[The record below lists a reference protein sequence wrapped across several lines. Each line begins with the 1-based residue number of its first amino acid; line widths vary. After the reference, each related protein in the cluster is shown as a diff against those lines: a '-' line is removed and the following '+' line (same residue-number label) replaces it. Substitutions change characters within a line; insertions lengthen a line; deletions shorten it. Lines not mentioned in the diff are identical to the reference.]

1 MANEKLTQRTE
12 YTGALD
18 GEELQHVVKAGVS
31 WKVKLSTIFTNLST
45 FLNLTDVKDTTYDG
59 KWGYVP
65 MAGNDNSLTPEP
77 NALILTKLPTF
88 QNLSKG
94 NVLLAGGVNYIS
106 GLTYNLWATNYIIN
120 SQEYSVQLSANF
132 TLSTADPTNSRIDV
146 YYVGLNG
153 AGVPTLG
160 VLTGTPAASPIEP
173 TLNLTTQVKITTQTI
188 LANQTS
194 DPDAVFEMAFDE
206 NAGEP
211 TEWDNLFLLPGGN
224 LSYTTDPYSG
234 TTSLLVPATTDNYVS
249 WLKDAEYVFNSSE
262 KLVFALKDM
271 VDVLPGSK
279 VQIKLINQTSGLYW
293 ILTLSST
300 NLTTYGYVFG
310 ASGWHV
316 ISIPL
321 SAFSY
326 NGYVET
332 VDPDYDIIEV
342 TFLGTSVGQL
352 DWIHF
357 QTGVSQPLPT
367 IFVKEIIAGTNVTVD
382 ASDPQRPIVAATGG
396 AGNVTKVGTPV
407 NNQVGVWTG
416 DGTLEGTS
424 KFVYNDTT
432 TTVNLDN
439 ASVNTNYSATG
450 MEVISATNIHDYDI
464 VGIDMNSISTTARH
478 RIIISSSRIT
488 STAGAYTEVT
498 SSVYSMANNA
508 GNKLSLTLPTITGD
522 IAVVF
527 PSKAGIIALNPVG
540 YTVATLPAGV
550 VNDRAYVTDAT
561 APTYLGALTGGGA
574 VICPVFHN
582 GTIWVS
588 S

>member
-65 MAGNDNSLTPEP
+65 MVGNDNSLTPEP

-224 LSYTTDPYSG
+224 LSYATDPYSG

-367 IFVKEIIAGTNVTVD
+367 VFVKEIIAGTNVTVD
-382 ASDPQRPIVAATGG
+382 ASDPQRPIVSATGIGAMVTQKISLSATQIKNLGTTPIEAIPTPG
-396 AGNVTKVGTPV
+396 AGNIIQLFGLMLQLNWNSVAFDNNTLIVETTGALDAWNVESSFLNLTASINRTIAVDHGTLTLVNSPV
-407 NNQVGVWTG
+407 VITGTDSVATG
-416 DGTLEGTS
+416 DSTVD
-424 KFVYNDTT
+424 VY
-432 TTVNLDN
+432 
-439 ASVNTNYSATG
+439 
-450 MEVISATNIHDYDI
+450 
-464 VGIDMNSISTTARH
+464 
-478 RIIISSSRIT
+478 IT
-488 STAGAYTEVT
+488 Y
-498 SSVYSMANNA
+498 
-508 GNKLSLTLPTITGD
+508 K
-522 IAVVF
+522 
-527 PSKAGIIALNPVG
+527 IIAL
-540 YTVATLPAGV
+540 
-550 VNDRAYVTDAT
+550 
-561 APTYLGALTGGGA
+561 
-574 VICPVFHN
+574 
-582 GTIWVS
+582 
-588 S
+588 